1 MSFLNLSLGE
11 LLGLAGAISAG
22 VVALYLLD
30 RSKRKQ
36 VVATLR
42 FWADAGVRTQLK
54 HRRRIQQPW
63 SLLLEIV
70 SLLLLLLAIA
80 GPRLGI
86 IGGAGRD
93 HVLILDTSAWMGAL
107 QGAGRQGTLLDE
119 ARDSARAY
127 LRSLPRRD
135 RVMLV

>member
-1 MSFLNLSLGE
+1 M
-11 LLGLAGAISAG
+11 AGAISAG

-36 VVATLR
+36 VVSTLR
-42 FWADAGVRTQLK
+42 FWADADVRTQLK

-80 GPRLGI
+80 GPQVGRYRLRRPRPR
-86 IGGAGRD
+86 A
-93 HVLILDTSAWMGAL
+93 
-107 QGAGRQGTLLDE
+107 
-119 ARDSARAY
+119 DSRY
-127 LRSLPRRD
+127 LRVDGHRWATRMPRRSPGD
-135 RVMLV
+135 SVG

>member
-1 MSFLNLSLGE
+1 MSFLNLGLGE

-36 VVATLR
+36 VVSTLR
-42 FWADAGVRTQLK
+42 FWADADVRTQLK

-63 SLLLEIV
+63 SLLLEII

-80 GPRLGI
+80 GPRLGVI
-86 IGGAGRD
+86 DASGRD
-93 HVLILDTSAWMGAL
+93 HVLILDTSAWMGVTGIP
-107 QGAGRQGTLLDE
+107 GAGK
-119 ARDSARAY
+119 ARCSTRPAI
-127 LRSLPRRD
+127 RRE
-135 RVMLV
+135 RICAPSRGAIA

>member
-1 MSFLNLSLGE
+1 MSFLNLGLGE
-11 LLGLAGAISAG
+11 LLGLAGALSAG

-36 VVATLR
+36 VVSTLR

-63 SLLLEIV
+63 SLLLEII

-93 HVLILDTSAWMGAL
+93 HMLILDTSAWMGSR
-107 QGAGRQGTLLDE
+107 GARQGTTLLDE

-127 LRSLPRRD
+127 LRSLPRR
-135 RVMLV
+135 

>member
-1 MSFLNLSLGE
+1 MSFLDLSLGE
-11 LLGLAGAISAG
+11 LLGLAGALSAG
-22 VVALYLLD
+22 IVALYLLD

-36 VVATLR
+36 VVSPLR
-42 FWADAGVRTQLK
+42 FWTGAGVRTQLK

-63 SLLLEIV
+63 SLLLEII

-80 GPRLGI
+80 GPRLGV

-107 QGAGRQGTLLDE
+107 SGSATSRGGRGTLFDE
-119 ARDSARAY
+119 ARDSARSW
-127 LRSLPRRD
+127 LHS
-135 RVMLV
+135 